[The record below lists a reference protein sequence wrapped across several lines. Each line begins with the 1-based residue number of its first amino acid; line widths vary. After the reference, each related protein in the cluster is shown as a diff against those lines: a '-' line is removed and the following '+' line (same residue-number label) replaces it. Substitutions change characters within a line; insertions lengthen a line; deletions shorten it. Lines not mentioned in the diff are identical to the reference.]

1 MIAYLLQKKGIDV
14 LILEANTR
22 IGGRI
27 ETVTGTTEQQWKWVP
42 PGLVNR
48 ISILCL
54 VRRTKYRILQATHP
68 RHLIF

>member
-1 MIAYLLQKKGIDV
+1 MIATSCKKKGIDV

-27 ETVTGTTEQQWKWVP
+27 ETVTGMEQQWKWVP

-48 ISILCL
+48 ISILLPC
-54 VRRTKYRILQATHP
+54 
-68 RHLIF
+68 

>member
-1 MIAYLLQKKGIDV
+1 MNNTKIIIIGAGLSGLMIATSKKKGIDV

-48 ISILCL
+48 ISILLPC
-54 VRRTKYRILQATHP
+54 
-68 RHLIF
+68 

>member
-1 MIAYLLQKKGIDV
+1 MILPLKKKGIDV

-27 ETVTGTTEQQWKWVP
+27 ETVTGTTRATMEMVP

-48 ISILCL
+48 ISICL
-54 VRRTKYRILQATHP
+54 VRRTKYRVLQTHP

>member
-1 MIAYLLQKKGIDV
+1 MNNTKIIIGAGLSGLMIAYPYKKKGIDV

-27 ETVTGTTEQQWKWVP
+27 ETVTGTTGATMEMVP

-48 ISILCL
+48 ISILLPC
-54 VRRTKYRILQATHP
+54 
-68 RHLIF
+68 

>member
-1 MIAYLLQKKGIDV
+1 MILPLKKKRIDV

-27 ETVTGTTEQQWKWVP
+27 ETVTGTTRATMEMVP

-48 ISILCL
+48 ISILLPC
-54 VRRTKYRILQATHP
+54 
-68 RHLIF
+68 